1 MMVTNHTAQR
11 RTSLVCNCL
20 YLPHALNVPDFISKY
35 WATLQAWFER
45 HFGVC
50 AKDRHPVKRRATF
63 LSEAF
68 LQENP
73 ILCFWLKNNP
83 VLK

>member
-1 MMVTNHTAQR
+1 MTVTNHTAQR
-11 RTSLVCNCL
+11 RTSLVCDSL
-20 YLPHALNVPDFISKY
+20 YLLNVLDVPGFVSKY
-35 WATLQAWFER
+35 STMLQAWFER
-45 HFGVC
+45 HLGVRV
-50 AKDRHPVKRRATF
+50 KDHHTVKQRATF
-63 LSEAF
+63 LLEAF